1 MSEVSAASKPQVITI
16 STLTI
21 VKVVIFALALAF
33 LYLIRDIIA
42 LFFISLVLASVINP
56 LASWFETKSLRR
68 GTAVI
73 LLYGL
78 IIALIALI
86 LTSLVPAAVAE
97 TRDLLK
103 NADAIWA
110 SLLNTLGPLRD
121 FVASHGLSDSL
132 KEYLSSA
139 GSGVS
144 VAAGGIVA
152 TIRGFFSGIVSLIIV
167 LVVTFYMV
175 VSEDALKRLFRTV
188 SPEAYQP
195 YLIDLFARI
204 EKSIGSWARG
214 QLILSVIVGSAVYV
228 TLKILGVKY
237 ALVLALA
244 AGIAE
249 SIPYIGP
256 AISAIPAI
264 LIALTQSPVK
274 GLLTGAMYVVIQ
286 QTENHILVPKVMQKI
301 TGLHPIVSIFALLIG
316 VKVAGLIGALLAI
329 PAAMTVGIIFDDV
342 FRAVKTH
349 R

>member
-1 MSEVSAASKPQVITI
+1 M
-16 STLTI
+16 
-21 VKVVIFALALAF
+21 
-33 LYLIRDIIA
+33 
-42 LFFISLVLASVINP
+42 
-56 LASWFETKSLRR
+56 RR
-68 GTAVI
+68 GGAVI
-73 LLYGL
+73 LLYAVIL
-78 IIALIALI
+78 ALIAVI

-132 KEYLSSA
+132 KEYLAGA

-167 LVVTFYMV
+167 LVVTFYLV
-175 VSEDALKRLFRTV
+175 VSEDAMKRLFHTV
-188 SPEAYQP
+188 APEAYQP
-195 YLIDLFARI
+195 YLTDLFSRI
-204 EKSIGSWARG
+204 EKSIGAWARG
-214 QLILSVIVGSAVYV
+214 QLVLSVIVGSAVYV

-256 AISAIPAI
+256 AISAIPAV
-264 LIALTQSPVK
+264 LIALTQSPPK

-329 PAAMTVGIIFDDV
+329 PVAMAVGVVFEDV
-342 FRAVKTH
+342 FRAVKTN